1 MASNGMDK
9 VKVGNIVK
17 VTWIDS
23 GCHYNRAG
31 VEPKDCRLPTMTVY
45 GKLVHINKERI
56 VVATNV
62 DNTHTSPH
70 NDQYEVVWRPSIKK
84 IRQLR

>member
-1 MASNGMDK
+1 MASNGMDR
-9 VKVGNIVK
+9 VKVGQTVK

-31 VEPKDCRLPTMTVY
+31 VEPKDCRLATVTVY
-45 GKLVHINKERI
+45 GKLVHCDKERI

-62 DNTHTSPH
+62 DNVHRSAT
-70 NDQYEVVWRPSIKK
+70 NDRYEVVWRPSIKK
-84 IRQLR
+84 IRPLR